1 MRMEDGKTKIR
12 KGLVLG
18 IVLLAVMSQAGCGY
32 SLAGRGSFLPVYIK
46 RIGIP
51 LFTNS
56 TTVFNLDQ
64 RVTDKVRSEFI
75 GRGKYTIVPEQTG
88 VDAVLI
94 GTITSVTLTPVALN
108 QQQQATRYALAMNGS
123 VEFKD
128 LQANKTLWTNPS
140 MSYREEFDVPAS
152 SNTLD
157 TQTFFGQDANALDR
171 LSNEFAR
178 ALVSAILEA
187 F

>member
-1 MRMEDGKTKIR
+1 MRR
-12 KGLVLG
+12 VLS
-18 IVLLAVMSQAGCGY
+18 IVAVALAVLVQSGCGY
-32 SLAGRGSFLPVYIK
+32 SLAGRGSFLPAYIK

-56 TTVFNLDQ
+56 TTVFDLDR
-64 RVTDKVRSEFI
+64 RVTDKVRAEFI
-75 GRGKYTIVPEQTG
+75 GRGKWTIVPDQTG
-88 VDAVLI
+88 VDGLLS
-94 GTITSVTLTPVALN
+94 GTITGVSLTPVAFN
-108 QQQQATRYALAMNGS
+108 QQQQATRYALAMTGS

-128 LQANKTLWTNPS
+128 LQTNKVLWNNPA
-140 MSYREEFDVPAS
+140 MAYREEFDVPAS
-152 SNTLD
+152 PNTLD
-157 TQTFFGQDANALDR
+157 TSTYFGQDANALDR

>member
-1 MRMEDGKTKIR
+1 MRKRWSI
-12 KGLVLG
+12 GLVM
-18 IVLLAVMSQAGCGY
+18 LAVLVQGGCGY
-32 SLAGRGSFLPVYIK
+32 SLAGRGSFLPAYVK

-51 LFTNS
+51 LFANS
-56 TTVFNLDQ
+56 TTVFDLDR
-64 RVTDKVRSEFI
+64 RVTDRVRSEFI
-75 GRGKYTIVPEQTG
+75 GRGKWVITPDQTG

-94 GTITSVTLTPVALN
+94 GTISAVTLTPVAFN
-108 QQQQATRYALAMNGS
+108 QQQQATRYALAMTGS

-128 LQANKTLWTNPS
+128 LQANKVIWTNPS

-157 TQTFFGQDANALDR
+157 TSTFFGQDANALDR
-171 LSNEFAR
+171 LTNEFSR

>member
-1 MRMEDGKTKIR
+1 MIMKKALLL
-12 KGLVLG
+12 LVLMAS
-18 IVLLAVMSQAGCGY
+18 VAVQSGCGY
-32 SLAGRGSFLPVYIK
+32 SLAGRGSFLPAYVK

-56 TTVFNLDQ
+56 TTVFDLDR
-64 RVTDKVRSEFI
+64 RVTDRIRSEFI
-75 GRGKYTIVPEQTG
+75 GRGKWTIVPDASG
-88 VDAVLI
+88 VDALVT
-94 GTITSVTLTPVALN
+94 GTITGVTLSPVAFN
-108 QQQQATRYALAMNGS
+108 QQQQATRYALAMTGS

-128 LQANKTLWTNPS
+128 LQTNKVIWSNPS

-157 TQTFFGQDANALDR
+157 PTTYFGQDANAIDR

-178 ALVSAILEA
+178 AVVSAILEA

>member
-1 MRMEDGKTKIR
+1 MRKVISIAAVAMAV
-12 KGLVLG
+12 LVQ
-18 IVLLAVMSQAGCGY
+18 SGCGY
-32 SLAGRGSFLPVYIK
+32 SLAGRGSFLPAYIK

-51 LFTNS
+51 LFTNG
-56 TTVFNLDQ
+56 TTVFDLDQ
-64 RVTDKVRSEFI
+64 RVTQKVRAEFI
-75 GRGKYTIVPEQTG
+75 GRGKWTIVPDQTG
-88 VDAVLI
+88 VDGLLT
-94 GTITSVTLTPVALN
+94 GTITGVTLTPVAFN
-108 QQQQATRYALAMNGS
+108 QQQQAIRYALAMSGS

-128 LQANKTLWTNPS
+128 LQTNKVLWNNPG

-157 TQTFFGQDANALDR
+157 PTTYFGQDANALDR

-178 ALVSAILEA
+178 ALVSALLEA

>member
-1 MRMEDGKTKIR
+1 LTLCL
-12 KGLVLG
+12 LVHG
-18 IVLLAVMSQAGCGY
+18 GCGY
-32 SLAGRGSFLPVYIK
+32 SLAGRGSFLPAYIK

-56 TTVFNLDQ
+56 TTVFDLDR

-75 GRGKYTIVPEQTG
+75 GRGKWVIVPDQTG
-88 VDAVLI
+88 VDAVVI
-94 GTITSVTLTPVALN
+94 GSITGVTLTPVAFN
-108 QQQQATRYALAMNGS
+108 QQQQATRYALAMTGS

-128 LQANKTLWTNPS
+128 LRTNKTIWTNPS

-157 TQTFFGQDANALDR
+157 TATFFGQDANALDR

>member
-1 MRMEDGKTKIR
+1 MRK
-12 KGLVLG
+12 LG
-18 IVLLAVMSQAGCGY
+18 ALALVLLAVVIQSGCGY
-32 SLAGRGSFLPVYIK
+32 SLAGRGSFLPAYIK

-56 TTVFNLDQ
+56 TTVFDLDR
-64 RVTDKVRSEFI
+64 RVTDKVRTEFI
-75 GRGKYTIVPEQTG
+75 GRGKWTIVPDQTG
-88 VDAVLI
+88 VDAVLS
-94 GTITSVTLTPVALN
+94 GTITGVTLTPVALN
-108 QQQQATRYALAMNGS
+108 NQQQATRYALAMTGS

-128 LQANKTLWTNPS
+128 LQTNKVVWSNPS
-140 MSYREEFDVPAS
+140 MAYREEFDVPAS

-157 TQTFFGQDANALDR
+157 TATFFGQDANALDR
-171 LSNEFAR
+171 LSNEFSR

>member
-1 MRMEDGKTKIR
+1 MRK
-12 KGLVLG
+12 VLS
-18 IVLLAVMSQAGCGY
+18 VVALLLAVAVQSGCGY
-32 SLAGRGSFLPVYIK
+32 SLAGRGSFLPAYIK

-51 LFTNS
+51 LFTNA
-56 TTVFNLDQ
+56 TTVFDLD
-64 RVTDKVRSEFI
+64 RKVTDKVRTEFI
-75 GRGKYTIVPEQTG
+75 GRGKWTIVPDQTG
-88 VDAVLI
+88 VDGLLI
-94 GTITSVTLTPVALN
+94 GTISGVSLTPVVFN
-108 QQQQATRYALAMNGS
+108 QQQQATRYALAMTGS

-128 LQANKTLWTNPS
+128 LQTNKVLWSNPG

-152 SNTLD
+152 PNTLD
-157 TQTFFGQDANALDR
+157 TQTYFGQDANALDR

>member
-1 MRMEDGKTKIR
+1 MRKELSIA
-12 KGLVLG
+12 
-18 IVLLAVMSQAGCGY
+18 IVLLAVLVQSGCGY
-32 SLAGRGSFLPVYIK
+32 SLAGRGSFLPAYIK

-56 TTVFNLDQ
+56 TTVFDLDR

-75 GRGKYTIVPEQTG
+75 GRGKWVIVPEQAG
-88 VDAVLI
+88 VDGLLI
-94 GTITSVTLTPVALN
+94 GTITGVSLTPVAFN
-108 QQQQATRYALAMNGS
+108 QQQQATRYALAMSGS

-128 LQANKTLWTNPS
+128 LQTNKILWSNPG

-157 TQTFFGQDANALDR
+157 TQAYFGQDANALDR

>member
-1 MRMEDGKTKIR
+1 MRKLLSIGFVM
-12 KGLVLG
+12 
-18 IVLLAVMSQAGCGY
+18 LAVLSQSGCGY
-32 SLAGRGSFLPVYIK
+32 SLAGRGSFLPAYVK

-56 TTVFNLDQ
+56 TTVFDLDR
-64 RVTDKVRSEFI
+64 RVTDRVRSEFI
-75 GRGKYTIVPEQTG
+75 GRGKWVITPDQTG

-94 GTITSVTLTPVALN
+94 GTISAVTLTPVAFN
-108 QQQQATRYALAMNGS
+108 QQQQATRYALAMTGS

-128 LQANKTLWTNPS
+128 LQANKVIWTNPS

-157 TQTFFGQDANALDR
+157 TSTFFGQDANALDR
-171 LSNEFAR
+171 LTNEFSR

>member
-1 MRMEDGKTKIR
+1 MKTR
-12 KGLVLG
+12 LSLVA
-18 IVLLAVMSQAGCGY
+18 LAVAIVAHSGCGY
-32 SLAGRGSFLPVYIK
+32 SLAGRGSFLPAYIK

-51 LFTNS
+51 LFTNA
-56 TTVFNLDQ
+56 TTVFDLDR

-75 GRGKYTIVPEQTG
+75 GRGKWTIVPDQTG
-88 VDAVLI
+88 VDGLLI
-94 GTITSVTLTPVALN
+94 GTITGVTLTPVAFN
-108 QQQQATRYALAMNGS
+108 NQQQATRYALAMTGS

-128 LQANKTLWTNPS
+128 LQANKVLWTNPG
-140 MSYREEFDVPAS
+140 MAYREEFDVPAS
-152 SNTLD
+152 ANTLD
-157 TQTFFGQDANALDR
+157 TQTYFGQDANALDR

>member
-1 MRMEDGKTKIR
+1 MKKAVTTA
-12 KGLVLG
+12 LV
-18 IVLLAVMSQAGCGY
+18 VMLALVQSGCGY
-32 SLAGRGSFLPVYIK
+32 SLAGRGSFLPAYIK

-51 LFTNS
+51 IFTNS
-56 TTVFNLDQ
+56 TTVFDLD
-64 RVTDKVRSEFI
+64 RKVTDKVRTEFI
-75 GRGKYTIVPEQTG
+75 GRGKWDIRPDQSG

-94 GTITSVTLTPVALN
+94 GTITAVTLTPVAFN
-108 QQQQATRYALAMNGS
+108 QQQQATRYALAMTGS

-128 LQANKTLWTNPS
+128 LQANKVIWTNPS

-152 SNTLD
+152 TNTLD
-157 TQTFFGQDANALDR
+157 TATFFGQDANALER

>member
-1 MRMEDGKTKIR
+1 MTKKIWP
-12 KGLVLG
+12 LVVALA
-18 IVLLAVMSQAGCGY
+18 LLVHSGCGY
-32 SLAGRGSFLPVYIK
+32 SLAGRGSFLPPYVK

-51 LFTNS
+51 LFTNG
-56 TTVFNLDQ
+56 TTVFDLD
-64 RVTDKVRSEFI
+64 RKVTAKVVSEFI
-75 GRGKYTIVPEQTG
+75 GRGKWTIVPDQTG
-88 VDAVLI
+88 VDALLV
-94 GTITSVTLTPVALN
+94 GTITGVTLTPVAFN
-108 QQQQATRYALAMNGS
+108 NQQQATRYALAMTGS

-128 LQANKTLWTNPS
+128 LQANKTIWTNPS

-157 TQTFFGQDANALDR
+157 TTTFFGQDANALDR

>member
-1 MRMEDGKTKIR
+1 MKKW
-12 KGLVLG
+12 LP
-18 IVLLAVMSQAGCGY
+18 IVAVMLAVAVQSGCGY
-32 SLAGRGSFLPVYIK
+32 SLAGRGSFLPAYIK

-51 LFTNS
+51 QFTNS
-56 TTVFNLDQ
+56 TTVFDLDR
-64 RVTDKVRSEFI
+64 RVTDKVRTEFI
-75 GRGKYTIVPEQTG
+75 GRGKWTIVPESTG
-88 VDAVLI
+88 VDGLLI
-94 GTITSVTLTPVALN
+94 GTISAVTLTPVAFN
-108 QQQQATRYALAMNGS
+108 TSQQATRYSLAMTGT

-128 LQANKTLWTNPS
+128 LQTNKILWTNPA

-157 TQTFFGQDANALDR
+157 PTTFFGQDANALDR

>member
-1 MRMEDGKTKIR
+1 MMKTR
-12 KGLVLG
+12 LSLVA
-18 IVLLAVMSQAGCGY
+18 VALAILAQSGCGY
-32 SLAGRGSFLPVYIK
+32 SLAGRGSFLPAYIK

-51 LFTNS
+51 LFANA
-56 TTVFNLDQ
+56 TTVFDLDQ
-64 RVTDKVRSEFI
+64 RVTQKVRAEFI
-75 GRGKYTIVPEQTG
+75 GRGKWTIVPDQTG
-88 VDAVLI
+88 VDGVLS
-94 GTITSVTLTPVALN
+94 GTITGVTLTPVAFN
-108 QQQQATRYALAMNGS
+108 QQQQATRYALAMTGS

-128 LQANKTLWTNPS
+128 MQTNKILWTNPA

-152 SNTLD
+152 VNTLD
-157 TQTFFGQDANALDR
+157 TQAYFGQDANAIDR

>member
-1 MRMEDGKTKIR
+1 MKKAI
-12 KGLVLG
+12 LFVVLAA
-18 IVLLAVMSQAGCGY
+18 AVVAQSGCGY
-32 SLAGRGSFLPVYIK
+32 SLAGRGSFLPAYVK

-51 LFTNS
+51 LFVNS
-56 TTVFNLDQ
+56 TTVFDLDQ
-64 RVTDKVRSEFI
+64 RVTQKVRTEFI
-75 GRGKYTIVPEQTG
+75 GRGKWTIVPDQTG
-88 VDAVLI
+88 VDAILS
-94 GTITSVTLTPVALN
+94 GTITGVTLTPVALN
-108 QQQQATRYALAMNGS
+108 NQQQATRYALAMTGS

-128 LQANKTLWTNPS
+128 LQTNKVIWSNPS
-140 MSYREEFDVPAS
+140 MAYREEFDVPAS

-157 TQTFFGQDANALDR
+157 TATYFGQDANALDR

>member
-1 MRMEDGKTKIR
+1 MRRLISV
-12 KGLVLG
+12 GLL
-18 IVLLAVMSQAGCGY
+18 IVAIAAQSGCGY
-32 SLAGRGSFLPVYIK
+32 SLAGRGSFLPAYIK

-56 TTVFNLDQ
+56 TTVFDLD
-64 RVTDKVRSEFI
+64 RKVTDKVRSEFI
-75 GRGKYTIVPEQTG
+75 GRGKWTIVPDATG
-88 VDAVLI
+88 VDALVT
-94 GTITSVTLTPVALN
+94 GSITGVTLTPVAFN
-108 QQQQATRYALAMNGS
+108 QQQQATRYALAMTGS

-128 LQANKTLWTNPS
+128 LQSNKVIWTNPS

-157 TQTFFGQDANALDR
+157 TTTYFGQDANALDR

-178 ALVSAILEA
+178 AVVSAILEA